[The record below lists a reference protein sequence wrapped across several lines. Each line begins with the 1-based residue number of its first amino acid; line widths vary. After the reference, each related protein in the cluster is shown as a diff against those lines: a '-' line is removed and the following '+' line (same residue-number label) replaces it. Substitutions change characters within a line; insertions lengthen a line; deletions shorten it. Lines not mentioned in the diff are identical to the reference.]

1 MLKFIREAS
10 SELEHV
16 VWPTPKENKKYMM
29 YTIGVIVVI
38 GLFLSILGFFISNWL
53 SMTRNQFPHDAL
65 LSTVSGED
73 PLTQK
78 ELDTILENI
87 KVNTGTTA
95 SGETTNSNTITATGS
110 K

>member
-38 GLFLSILGFFISNWL
+38 GLFLSILGFFISN
-53 SMTRNQFPHDAL
+53 
-65 LSTVSGED
+65 
-73 PLTQK
+73 
-78 ELDTILENI
+78 
-87 KVNTGTTA
+87 
-95 SGETTNSNTITATGS
+95 
-110 K
+110 